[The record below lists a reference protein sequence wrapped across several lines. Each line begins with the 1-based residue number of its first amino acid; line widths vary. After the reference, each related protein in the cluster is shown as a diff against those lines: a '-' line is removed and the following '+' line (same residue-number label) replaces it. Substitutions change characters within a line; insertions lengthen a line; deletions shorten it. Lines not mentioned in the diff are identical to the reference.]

1 MANEGVTMPT
11 MKDVAERSGV
21 SESTV
26 SHVVNNTR
34 FVAPH
39 TREKVLRAMCELDYH
54 GNALARHLAR
64 GHSDFLGLIISD
76 IENPFYPG
84 LIKAFESAAREHG
97 FEVLLCTTNYD
108 AARTQSAFRKMVE
121 NKTPGVAV
129 MTSRVESQCAAILE
143 EHGIASVFLDSGSVG
158 MRKSNVRL
166 DYAKGAREAIS
177 YLHNLGHRRFAF
189 IAGPQTR
196 PSHVAYRQAVELALG
211 ELDLIPT
218 IIEGENTVESGQ
230 WAAGRLLTQSGLP
243 TAVLSSNDLAA
254 IGAMRAMLQSGVR
267 IPADVSVV
275 GADDI
280 PFASLT
286 NPPLTTV
293 RMPRERLGRLAFE
306 TLQVMLD
313 EQGTA
318 GQEYLVE
325 TELVVREST
334 GVAPRAAGSPTHS
347 RIVRK
352 RGRAPH
358 KREVV

>member
-1 MANEGVTMPT
+1 MPT

-34 FVAPH
+34 FVAAR
-39 TREKVLRAMCELDYH
+39 TREKVLKAMRDLDYH
-54 GNALARHLAR
+54 GNAHARHLAR

-84 LIKAFESAAREHG
+84 LIKAFESAALAHG
-97 FEVLLCTTNYD
+97 FDVLLCATNYD
-108 AARTQSAFRKMVE
+108 AGRTQTAFRKMIE

-129 MTSRVESQCAAILE
+129 MTSRVEPQCAAILE
-143 EHGIASVFLDSGSVG
+143 EHGIASVFLDSGAVG
-158 MRKSNVRL
+158 PRKSNIRL

-177 YLHNLGHRRFAF
+177 CLHNLGHRRFAF

-196 PSHVAYRQAVELALG
+196 PSHIAYRQAVELALKG
-211 ELDLIPT
+211 LDLTPV

-230 WAAGRLLTQSGLP
+230 WAAGRLLTQAGIP
-243 TAVLSSNDLAA
+243 TAILSSNDLAA
-254 IGAMRAMLQSGVR
+254 IGAMRTMLQSGVR
-267 IPADVSVV
+267 VPGDVSIV

-286 NPPLTTV
+286 TPPLTTV
-293 RMPRERLGRLAFE
+293 RIPRERLGELAFE
-306 TLQVMLD
+306 TLRVMLD

-318 GQEYLVE
+318 GQERLVE

-334 GVAPRAAGSPTHS
+334 GVAPCMGGRPSPTPM
-347 RIVRK
+347 
-352 RGRAPH
+352 RGRA
-358 KREVV
+358 KD